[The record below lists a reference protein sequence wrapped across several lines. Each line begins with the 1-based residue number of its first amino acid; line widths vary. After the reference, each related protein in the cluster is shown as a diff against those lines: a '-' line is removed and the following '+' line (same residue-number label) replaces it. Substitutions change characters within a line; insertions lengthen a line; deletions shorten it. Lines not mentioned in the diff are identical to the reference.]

1 MMETVSQEL
10 FDYAVS
16 VFEQLHRYP
25 EVGFDLPKTTA
36 LVKRELEK
44 MHIPYTTQYGMSS
57 IVGYIGNRA
66 GVPTIALR
74 ADMDALPV
82 IEKVDLPYK
91 SQNEGCM
98 HACGHD
104 SHTAVMLAAA
114 KALKERESELPC
126 NVRLFFQPS
135 EEGAISGARM
145 MVDNGCMEGVDAIA
159 CAHCEP
165 DLNAGTL
172 GVLDGDYM
180 AACIPITLRFHGV
193 TSHATLPEKGVDA
206 VAMAVEAYGKL
217 KEMVKQEAQGKPY
230 IWSVGYFAGGEV
242 HNIIPDLCT
251 EYISFRFYD
260 VEFAERVMANAKA
273 ICEEVAAAYGGTV
286 ELEGVMSTGPVHNDA
301 GVVERFRKALE
312 NVPALKFED
321 ITPRK
326 YSEDFAWYLG
336 KAPGMLFR
344 FGIRN
349 DAKGCGAALHRPDFC
364 VDEEGMKPAIL
375 AFVNFILNYR

>member
-1 MMETVSQEL
+1 MMEAVSQEL

-16 VFEQLHRYP
+16 VFRSLHRNP

-36 LVKRELEK
+36 LVKQELET
-44 MHIPYTTQYGMSS
+44 MGIPYTTKYGTSS
-57 IVGYIGNRA
+57 IVGYIGNRE

-82 IEKVDLPYK
+82 YEKVDLPYK
-91 SQNEGCM
+91 SENEGFM

-104 SHTAVMLAAA
+104 SHTAILLAAA
-114 KALKERESELPC
+114 KALKEREAELPC

-135 EEGAISGARM
+135 EEGAVSGARM

-159 CAHCEP
+159 CTHCEP
-165 DLNAGTL
+165 DLDAGML
-172 GVLDGDYM
+172 GVLAGDYM

-193 TSHATLPEKGVDA
+193 SSHATLPENGVDA

-217 KEMVKQEAQGKPY
+217 KEMVKQEAEGKPY

-260 VEFAERVMANAKA
+260 VAFAERVMAKAKQ
-273 ICEEVAAAYGGTV
+273 ICDDVAANYGGRA
-286 ELEGVMSTGPVHNDA
+286 ELEGVMSTGPVRNDA
-301 GVVERFRKALE
+301 GVVERFRKALA
-312 NVPALKFED
+312 NVSALQFAD

-326 YSEDFAWYLG
+326 YSEDFAWYLS

-349 DAKGCGAALHRPDFC
+349 PEKGCGAALHRPDFC
-364 VDEEGMKPAIL
+364 VDEAGMKPAIL
-375 AFVNFILNYR
+375 AFVNFVLNYQ